1 MTERVPLTKYPFFIF
16 IVHTDLKDKKIPK
29 LIWYYSL
36 PAIIGILANTL
47 YNVVDRIFI
56 GQEIGAYALSG
67 LALTFPIMNI
77 LGAFGMLIGQ
87 GAAARISILLG
98 KNDKDNANI
107 IVFNALVLSFI
118 FYVIISVFCLL
129 FLDDILYMFGGTQNT
144 IPYAKSYL
152 KIIIIGHI
160 FISLNFCLSNIIRSS
175 GHPRIAMFTLLFG
188 AILNVFLDYIL
199 IIVLKTGIE
208 GAAYATTLSALI
220 SCIWVTHYFFKK
232 NNTLHFGKKYFQFN
246 THAFLSII
254 SIGLA
259 PFLLQICSSVVN
271 IIMNNT
277 LLKYGGDLAIGAF
290 GITTSYTTI
299 VTMTIIGLSQ
309 GIQPILGYNYGAQ
322 QYDRIKHTLKICLIF
337 ATIITTIGWIIGM
350 TMPRQIAMIFN
361 SNNNELINITTHSI
375 KIYTLCLF
383 LVGFHIITTN
393 YFQSIG
399 KAWISILLSIS
410 RQVLLLIPF
419 IYILPPIYGLDGAW
433 MAQPVATGI
442 SFLIAVLALTIH
454 FKILKNKG

>member
-152 KIIIIGHI
+152 
-160 FISLNFCLSNIIRSS
+160 
-175 GHPRIAMFTLLFG
+175 LFEESP
-188 AILNVFLDYIL
+188 L
-199 IIVLKTGIE
+199 
-208 GAAYATTLSALI
+208 
-220 SCIWVTHYFFKK
+220 
-232 NNTLHFGKKYFQFN
+232 
-246 THAFLSII
+246 
-254 SIGLA
+254 
-259 PFLLQICSSVVN
+259 
-271 IIMNNT
+271 
-277 LLKYGGDLAIGAF
+277 
-290 GITTSYTTI
+290 
-299 VTMTIIGLSQ
+299 
-309 GIQPILGYNYGAQ
+309 
-322 QYDRIKHTLKICLIF
+322 
-337 ATIITTIGWIIGM
+337 
-350 TMPRQIAMIFN
+350 
-361 SNNNELINITTHSI
+361 
-375 KIYTLCLF
+375 
-383 LVGFHIITTN
+383 
-393 YFQSIG
+393 
-399 KAWISILLSIS
+399 
-410 RQVLLLIPF
+410 
-419 IYILPPIYGLDGAW
+419 
-433 MAQPVATGI
+433 
-442 SFLIAVLALTIH
+442 
-454 FKILKNKG
+454 